1 MSNLPNSFLQEII
14 KYKAVSKSITVINFI
29 SCFICFYL
37 MLVTPRGM
45 NKLSISIL
53 GLLTGIS
60 GVSISKVNSNLDT
73 RLNDLGLTSRV
84 SSKEL
89 LMDYLKDQQQIT
101 VKVTS
106 IPVEERDLIE
116 DIVEYWV
123 KSDKHLMVIGGT
135 GDGKSTAIKHL
146 ISKLVDWDIT
156 AYDVDYSQG
165 DYPYKVQI
173 RYDYESI
180 SEAMNDE
187 IIELEQRISDRRNE
201 GKNYSARPKL
211 TIAEELPALALEI
224 GEEVSKW
231 IRIKSSRGRK
241 VMLKVACLA
250 QNDTAENLALKGNI
264 ALRDNNF
271 LLLYLGKKA
280 IDKAKKDKD
289 EQLIQ
294 WLQSAS
300 HGRGILDGKPCL
312 INISSYY
319 TATDNNTQALQS
331 TTNSNSNHLQSTTNT
346 TPNHYLSDSSKSLSE
361 VPRSDDST
369 GIQDSEVENLLPDFD
384 ENSTDLGGNYKG
396 LSDDVL
402 IELAVEYFRKGVKMT
417 PLIKK
422 LFGVSGGD
430 KFKSLSDRI
439 KEKI

>member
-1 MSNLPNSFLQEII
+1 ML
-14 KYKAVSKSITVINFI
+14 IT
-29 SCFICFYL
+29 
-37 MLVTPRGM
+37 PKGM

-165 DYPYKVQI
+165 DYPDKVQI

-187 IIELEQRISDRRNE
+187 IIELEERISDRRNE

-241 VMLKVACLA
+241 VMLKLACLA

-312 INISSYY
+312 ININSYY
-319 TATDNNTQALQS
+319 TATD
-331 TTNSNSNHLQSTTNT
+331 SNSNHLQSTTEGAT
-346 TPNHYLSDSSKSLSE
+346 NHYLTDSSKSLSE

-369 GIQDSEVENLLPDFD
+369 GIQQSEVENLLPNFD
-384 ENSTDLGGNYKG
+384 ENSTNLGGNYGG

-402 IELAVEYFRKGVKMT
+402 IELAVEYFRKGGVKMT

-439 KEKI
+439 KEKL